1 MFRPLLNF
9 EAEIISSCSNCK
21 SENCF
26 LFALKVISELLCFCM
41 LDIIFVFVKCS
52 QLAFCF
58 LFFHSKDDPKGN
70 FRVE

>member
-26 LFALKVISELLCFCM
+26 LFALKSHFPVIVFLEFMCM
-41 LDIIFVFVKCS
+41 LLDIIFVVKCS
-52 QLAFCF
+52 Q
-58 LFFHSKDDPKGN
+58 
-70 FRVE
+70 